1 MRAHHGQREEARRLL
16 AGLLVSHPVADL
28 ALPLADTLPSTW
40 PGHMPFRATVWS
52 WFAARPDAP
61 QPVHPHTGGSYQT
74 RWLVIDEHTGTHIDA
89 PRYFVPPPASG
100 LPHAGQARDIGV
112 DSLPLA
118 AMGAAD
124 VIDVSGLTPT
134 AAHSALLGPA
144 GGYIGSPPGRQVMDA
159 DCNGFRPPGGRGS
172 VS

>member
-1 MRAHHGQREEARRLL
+1 MPRGSSPKRERQYEHIRASARKRGGFSPACSPAIRWPTWSCRWPTRCRAPGPGTCHSGRPYG
-16 AGLLVSHPVADL
+16 AGSP
-28 ALPLADTLPSTW
+28 
-40 PGHMPFRATVWS
+40 PGRTPRSRCT
-52 WFAARPDAP
+52 
-61 QPVHPHTGGSYQT
+61 PHTGGSYQT

-112 DSLPLA
+112 DSLPVA

-134 AAHSALLGPA
+134 AAHSALL
-144 GGYIGSPPGRQVMDA
+144 
-159 DCNGFRPPGGRGS
+159 
-172 VS
+172 